1 MLSKRSIGVALAV
14 WGGLAATAAT
24 AATITWDF
32 SSNGWTETS
41 AGTWGNTRYA
51 TSSGV
56 QATASAW
63 SNTTDG
69 AAGANTV
76 IQNAYLGLYGG
87 GVGVTNRD
95 GATATSSTC
104 GGIAGGGDYCEGTP
118 TNTISPEH
126 AVDSNQRYDSVR
138 IRFTTAVNLTSI
150 LLGYVDTDSDVT
162 ILASNGAALSGRT
175 YGGATGLVAAGW
187 SVVGNFSNV
196 AQNVVTSI
204 ASSTYATD
212 WLILAYN
219 PAFGETWTAGNDY
232 FKLQA
237 LTTYSGTVPE
247 PGTLLLLGGMA
258 LAGIWSGR
266 RAKRR

>member
-1 MLSKRSIGVALAV
+1 MLSRTVIGITLGLWAVA
-14 WGGLAATAAT
+14 AASVAT

-32 SSNGWTETS
+32 SSGGWTETG
-41 AGTWGNTRYA
+41 AGTFGNTRYA

-63 SNTTDG
+63 SNTMDG
-69 AAGANTV
+69 AAGTNTV
-76 IQNAYLGLYGG
+76 IQDAYVGLYGG
-87 GVGVTNRD
+87 GVGITNRD
-95 GATATSSTC
+95 GAAATSSTC
-104 GGIAGGGDYCEGTP
+104 SGITGGGDTCEGTP

-126 AVDSNQRYDSVR
+126 AIDSNQRYDSLR
-138 IRFTTAVNLTSI
+138 IRFNTAVNLTSI
-150 LLGYVDTDSDVT
+150 LLGYVDTDADIT

-187 SVVGNFSNV
+187 SVVGNFANV
-196 AQNVVTSI
+196 AQNIVTSI
-204 ASSTYATD
+204 ANSTYATD
-212 WLILAYN
+212 WLIIAYN

-237 LTTYSGTVPE
+237 VTAYSRTVPE
-247 PGTLLLLGGMA
+247 PGTLLLLGGMV

>member
-1 MLSKRSIGVALAV
+1 MVSKRSILIALSL
-14 WGGLAATAAT
+14 WGALAATVTT

-32 SSNGWTETS
+32 SSSGWTETGP
-41 AGTWGNTRYA
+41 GTFGNTRYA

-63 SNTTDG
+63 SNTMDG
-69 AAGANTV
+69 AAGTNTV
-76 IQNAYLGLYGG
+76 MQSAYLGLYGG

-95 GATATSSTC
+95 GVAC
-104 GGIAGGGDYCEGTP
+104 GGITGGGDICEGTP
-118 TNTISPEH
+118 RNTIPPEH
-126 AVDSNQRYDSVR
+126 AVDNNERYDSVR
-138 IRFTTAVNLTSI
+138 IRFSTAVNLTSI
-150 LLGYVDTDSDVT
+150 LLGYVDTDADVT
-162 ILASNGAALSGRT
+162 ILASNGALLNGKT

-187 SVVGNFSNV
+187 SVVGNFANV
-196 AQNVVTSI
+196 TQNVVTSV
-204 ASSTYATD
+204 ANSTYATD

-219 PAFGETWTAGNDY
+219 PAFGETWSAGNDY

-237 LTTYSGTVPE
+237 VTTYSRTVPE
-247 PGTLLLLGGMA
+247 PGTLLLVGIA